1 VLADRQFES
10 MGTTCRVVLTGPGA
24 EAAGESAEALV
35 RSWAA
40 ALTRFD
46 PASELSRL
54 NADPREIV
62 PAGAVVRRFV
72 AAAVWAGRLTGG
84 LVDPTLVAEI
94 ETAGYAAA
102 PQPTA
107 SPAAPPAP
115 GPPAP
120 ASPPDGGWAAWEVV
134 RPLVPSRRP
143 ASPRASPWW
152 AGVRVTADAVV
163 RPPGLRLDSGGIAK
177 GLIADVVLAREAGRE
192 LAFCDCG
199 GDVAVGGAGA
209 AARPW
214 QVAVRHP
221 LTGEVAH
228 RFTLASG
235 GVASSGIAR
244 RLWLRPDGTPAHH
257 LLDPATGEPAWTG
270 LVSASAVGRSALE
283 AEALAKA
290 AYLSG
295 PLGARAVLAA
305 QGGLLVHE
313 DGDVEVI

>member
-1 VLADRQFES
+1 VVADRQFES
-10 MGTTCRVVLTGPGA
+10 MGTTCRVVLTGGGA
-24 EAAGESAEALV
+24 EAAAEAAEALV

-46 PASELSRL
+46 PGSELSRL
-54 NADPREIV
+54 NADPREVV
-62 PAGAVVRRFV
+62 PAGEALRAFVR
-72 AAAVWAGRLTGG
+72 AAVWAGRETGG

-94 ETAGYAAA
+94 EAAGYGADWTSWDAVRA
-102 PQPTA
+102 LV
-107 SPAAPPAP
+107 PPR
-115 GPPAP
+115 AP
-120 ASPPDGGWAAWEVV
+120 ATARQWWTGVAV
-134 RPLVPSRRP
+134 R
-143 ASPRASPWW
+143 
-152 AGVRVTADAVV
+152 DEAVV

-177 GLIADVVLAREAGRE
+177 GLIADRVLAREAGRE

-209 AARPW
+209 AGRPW
-214 QVAVRHP
+214 EVAVRHP

-228 RFTLASG
+228 RFRLASG

-244 RLWLRPDGTPAHH
+244 RLWLRADGTPAHH

-270 LVSASAVGRSALE
+270 LVGASAVGRSALE

-295 PLGARAVLAA
+295 PAGARAVLAA

-313 DGDVEVI
+313 DGDVEVL